1 MALREFPSLVGAVYF
16 LGSDTQLWWQHQA
29 YPMSIPNSQKQMKHK
44 LVKISGKNSRVLAIS
59 GEQAVAAR
67 ERVFDKLKSGS

>member
-1 MALREFPSLVGAVYF
+1 
-16 LGSDTQLWWQHQA
+16 
-29 YPMSIPNSQKQMKHK
+29 MKHK